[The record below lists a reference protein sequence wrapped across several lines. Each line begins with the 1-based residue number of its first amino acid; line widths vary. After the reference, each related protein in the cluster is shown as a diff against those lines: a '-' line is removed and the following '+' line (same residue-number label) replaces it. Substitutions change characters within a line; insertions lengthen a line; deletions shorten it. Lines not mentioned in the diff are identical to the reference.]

1 MRSSTALIRRGTR
14 CRCCPRHRRFICSF
28 PVSTRHITY
37 QMTPADR
44 GSQCIGRLS
53 PFDEAQLGGLRYTL
67 LRKQLCPFGLVCT
80 AWARSGLERPTNGAP
95 PTVEGGY
102 KPMAQDWNPQC
113 LSTSI
118 HSPTHTLTFDHEVPR
133 RPFRA
138 CLARRCADGSH
149 SCSPRSIHIR
159 TWRAVHRRCG
169 PTRKSSPS
177 RLNCCGSCWVCL
189 QDTLTGSQEVSVAI
203 GLLSC
208 VGRAPLGTCDGIDF
222 TEQIG
227 TALYAGPYAPQL
239 RPGGSD
245 LFENFTVTVPE
256 GFPSGAA
263 SLVVAH
269 FSLVGV
275 SLNRFPD
282 MKWLLIVILYAGSQ
296 LAHA

>member
-1 MRSSTALIRRGTR
+1 MVLHRLLEEDISPSRRAGT
-14 CRCCPRHRRFICSF
+14 
-28 PVSTRHITY
+28 
-37 QMTPADR
+37 
-44 GSQCIGRLS
+44 
-53 PFDEAQLGGLRYTL
+53 
-67 LRKQLCPFGLVCT
+67 
-80 AWARSGLERPTNGAP
+80 
-95 PTVEGGY
+95 TVF
-102 KPMAQDWNPQC
+102 KHFHPLAH
-113 LSTSI
+113 T
-118 HSPTHTLTFDHEVPR
+118 HSYFQHHEVSR
-133 RPFRA
+133 RPFRT

-149 SCSPRSIHIR
+149 SFSPSSIHIR
-159 TWRAVHRRCG
+159 TRRAVHCRCRQ
-169 PTRKSSPS
+169 TRKLSPS
-177 RLNCCGSCWVCL
+177 RLNCCSSCWGCL

-208 VGRAPLGTCDGIDF
+208 AGRAPPGTCDGIDF

-275 SLNRFPD
+275 SQNRFSD
-282 MKWLLIVILYAGSQ
+282 MKWVLIVILRSGSQ